1 MIIDLSGK
9 TAIVTA
15 RRAASVRYC
24 QGIGRGWRRGC
35 VEWPN
40 GEGCRHR
47 QLPG

>member
-15 RRAASVRYC
+15 RRGHRVRYC

-35 VEWPN
+35 VN
-40 GEGCRHR
+40 GRTEKAVDTAVAG
-47 QLPG
+47 